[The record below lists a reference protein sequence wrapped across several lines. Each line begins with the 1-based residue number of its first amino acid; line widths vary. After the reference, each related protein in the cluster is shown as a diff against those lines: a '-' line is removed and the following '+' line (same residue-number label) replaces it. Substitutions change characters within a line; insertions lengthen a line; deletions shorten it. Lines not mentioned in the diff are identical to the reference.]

1 MNVSNR
7 KIIRRLS
14 IASFKAAKIRNIITV
29 AAIALTTI
37 LFTVIFTV
45 GMSMK
50 YGFEQSN
57 FRQVGGYAHGG
68 FKYLTKE
75 QFEELKGD
83 LLIKEYGK
91 RIFCGMPEKEPFHKS
106 HVEVSY
112 CDENTAKW
120 MFLEPIEG
128 RLPKEGTNEAAT
140 DLRVLSLLGVEPV
153 IGNEFTMTFMV
164 DGKETTETF
173 TLCGYWDYDEITVAN
188 HVLIPESRTQEI
200 FEKLDTKGED
210 GMTSFINMDVM
221 FKNASNIEE
230 NINTIL
236 ERHGYQSEGLDQGDN
251 YIRTGVNW
259 GYMSAQF
266 EDSLD
271 ITTVLGLI
279 AVMLLIIFTGYL
291 IIYNIFQISVSNDV
305 RFYGLLKTIGTT
317 GRQIKRIISM
327 QAFLLSAL
335 GIPIGLVFGY
345 GVGVVMTGIVVSK
358 LDGIELTYSVSPII
372 FLGAAAFSLVTV
384 WLSCRKP
391 RRMAAKISPVEA
403 VRYTESSVKRTS
415 NTRSR
420 GCFAKKFYVSRGRMP
435 KRRHSPSESKTPQKG
450 ASIFRMA
457 MANLG
462 RNKSKTVITVIS
474 MSFAVVILNI
484 TFILAN
490 GFDMDK
496 YLNRVVA
503 DFIIAQAPYF
513 QASAWDKTGILPE
526 EAVSQIEALD
536 GVKGGRTYQKTF
548 EAQEFVSEE
557 WIRKANGKYGSPE
570 QLDRYVEMLEKV
582 GDLRADRVQ
591 LYGMEDFVLD
601 KLPVIEGDLSKLKE
615 GGNYVA
621 AVYNDDD
628 YGNLYED
635 SHWAKLGD
643 KITIR
648 YVKEYEYFNPETG
661 EIYGEDEDLSESN
674 KPYWTRAKVYEDKVY
689 EVAAL
694 VTVPGK
700 ISYRYYGADEF
711 VMGADTFIRDSGT
724 SDILYYAFDCEDD
737 KVEQL
742 EQWMQDFAGGDD
754 SMYDYESRKKEEED
768 FYGFRNMFVMVGS
781 GAALIV
787 GMVGILNFLN
797 AILTGIM
804 ARKREFAVL
813 QSVGMTGRQLNRML
827 ITEGMVFA
835 GSSIVITLILTIVM
849 GPLAS
854 SVLEG
859 MFWFFSYHLTVMPIF
874 VVAPVFLAIG
884 AVIPLCSYHYVA
896 KRSVVERLREAE

>member
-14 IASFKAAKIRNIITV
+14 IASFRAAKIRNIITV

-45 GMSMK
+45 GMSIK
-50 YGFEQSN
+50 HGFEQSN
-57 FRQVGGYAHGG
+57 FRQAGSYAHGT
-68 FKYLTKE
+68 FKYLMKE
-75 QFEELKGD
+75 QFGELKD
-83 LLIKEYGK
+83 DPLIKEYGK
-91 RIFCGMPEKEPFHKS
+91 RIFCGMSEKEPFHKS

-112 CDENTAKW
+112 CDANTAKW
-120 MFLEPIEG
+120 MFLEPKEG
-128 RLPKEGTNEAAT
+128 RFPAEGTNEAAT

-164 DGKETTETF
+164 DGVETTETF
-173 TLCGYWDYDEITVAN
+173 TLCGYWDYDDAIVAN

-200 FEKLDTKGED
+200 FEKLGTQGKD
-210 GMTSFINMDVM
+210 GMTGFWNMDVM
-221 FKNASNIEE
+221 FKNASHIEE
-230 NINTIL
+230 NLNTIL

-251 YIRTGVNW
+251 YIRIGVNW
-259 GYMSAQF
+259 GYVSAQF
-266 EDSLD
+266 EDAID
-271 ITTVLGLI
+271 ISTVFALI

-317 GRQIKRIISM
+317 GKQIRRIISL

-335 GIPIGLVFGY
+335 GIPIGLAFGY
-345 GVGVVMTGIVVSK
+345 GVGVLMTGIVVSQ
-358 LDGIELTYSVSPII
+358 LDGIMLAYSVSPII

-391 RRMAAKISPVEA
+391 RRMVSKISPVEA
-403 VRYTESSVKRTS
+403 VRYTEVAGTKKK
-415 NTRSR
+415 SR
-420 GCFAKKFYVSRGRMP
+420 KGK
-435 KRRHSPSESKTPQKG
+435 KG

-457 MANLG
+457 LANLG
-462 RNKSKTVITVIS
+462 RNKSKTIITVIS

-496 YLNRVVA
+496 YLRRVVT
-503 DFIIAQAPYF
+503 DFITAEAPYF
-513 QASAWDKTGILPE
+513 QPATYDKTGVLPE
-526 EAVSQIEALD
+526 EAIAQIEALD

-548 EAQEFVSEE
+548 EAQEFVTEE
-557 WIRKANGKYGSPE
+557 WIRKVNGKYGSPE
-570 QLDRYVEMLEKV
+570 QVDGYVEMLEKV
-582 GDLRADRVQ
+582 GDRRADRVQ

-601 KLPVIEGDLSKLKE
+601 KLPVIEGDLSKLKA

-621 AVYNDDD
+621 AVYSDDD
-628 YGNLYED
+628 YGNVRED

-694 VTVPGK
+694 VVVPGK

-711 VMGADTFIRDSGT
+711 VMGAETFIRDSGT
-724 SDILYYAFDCEDD
+724 SDVLYYAFDCEDSQVD
-737 KVEQL
+737 TV

-754 SMYDYESRKKEEED
+754 SQYDYESRKSEEEE
-768 FYGFRNMFVMVGS
+768 FNGFRNMFMMVGS

-787 GMVGILNFLN
+787 GLVGVLNFLN

-813 QSVGMTGRQLNRML
+813 QSVGMTGKQLNRML

-859 MFWFFSYHLTVMPIF
+859 MFWFFSYHLTVTPILL
-874 VVAPVFLAIG
+874 VAPVFLLLG
-884 AVIPLCSYHYVA
+884 AVIPLVSYHYVM

>member
-1 MNVSNR
+1 MRVSNR
-7 KIIRRLS
+7 KTIRRLS
-14 IASFKAAKIRNIITV
+14 VASFKAAKIRNIITV

-45 GMSMK
+45 GMSIK
-50 YGFEQSN
+50 HGFEQSN
-57 FRQVGGYAHGG
+57 FRQAGSYAHGT

-75 QFEELKGD
+75 QFEELKD
-83 LLIKEYGK
+83 DPLIKEYGK

-112 CDENTAKW
+112 CDANTAKW
-120 MFLEPIEG
+120 MFLEPKEG
-128 RLPKEGTNEAAT
+128 RFPREGTNEAAT
-140 DLRVLSLLGVEPV
+140 DVRVLSLLGVEPV

-164 DGKETTETF
+164 DGEETTETF
-173 TLCGYWDYDEITVAN
+173 TLCGYWDYDDVIVAN
-188 HVLIPESRTQEI
+188 HVVIPESRTQEI
-200 FEKLDTKGED
+200 FEKLGTQGKD
-210 GMTSFINMDVM
+210 GMTGFRNMDVM
-221 FKNASNIEE
+221 FKNASHIEE
-230 NINTIL
+230 NLNTIL
-236 ERHGYQSEGLDQGDN
+236 TRHGYQSEGPDQGDN

-259 GYMSAQF
+259 GYVSAQF
-266 EDSLD
+266 EDSVD
-271 ITTVLGLI
+271 IPTVLALI
-279 AVMLLIIFTGYL
+279 VVMLLIVFTGYL

-317 GRQIKRIISM
+317 GRQIKRIVSL

-335 GIPIGLVFGY
+335 GIPIGLIFGY
-345 GVGVVMTGIVVSK
+345 GIGVAMTGIVVSR
-358 LDGIELTYSVSPII
+358 LNGVVLTYSISPVI
-372 FLGAAAFSLVTV
+372 FLGATAFSLVTV
-384 WLSCRKP
+384 WLSCRRP

-403 VRYTESSVKRTS
+403 VRYTENRVKSASKAVPLLSGTARSTKFH
-415 NTRSR
+415 TRE
-420 GCFAKKFYVSRGRMP
+420 CP
-435 KRRHSPSESKTPQKG
+435 KSGHSPRGFETPQKG

-462 RNKSKTVITVIS
+462 RNRSKTVITVIS
-474 MSFAVVILNI
+474 MSFAVVLLNI

-496 YLNRVVA
+496 YLRRVVT
-503 DFIIAQAPYF
+503 DFITADASYF
-513 QASAWDKTGILPE
+513 QTGNFDPTSFPE
-526 EAVSQIEALD
+526 ETISQIEALD

-548 EAQEFVSEE
+548 DAQEFVTEE
-557 WIRKANGKYGSPE
+557 WMRKLYGQWSSPE
-570 QLDRYVEMLEKV
+570 QVAQYVETTEKV
-582 GDLRADRVQ
+582 GNLYADRVQ

-601 KLPVIEGDLSKLKE
+601 KLNLLEGDLDKLKG

-621 AVYNDDD
+621 AVYSADD
-628 YGNLYED
+628 YGNIHED

-643 KITIR
+643 QVTIR
-648 YVKEYEYFNPETG
+648 YVKEWEYYNPETG
-661 EIYGEDEDLSESN
+661 EIYGENEDLSDKRWESRG
-674 KPYWTRAKVYEDKVY
+674 KIYEDKVY

-694 VTVPGK
+694 VEVPGTLT
-700 ISYRYYGADEF
+700 YRYYGEDEF
-711 VMGADTFIRDSGT
+711 VMGAETFIRDSGT
-724 SDILYYAFDCEDD
+724 SDVLYYAFDCEDD
-737 KVEQL
+737 KVEQV

-754 SMYDYESRKKEEED
+754 SVYDYESRKTYEED
-768 FYGFRNMFVMVGS
+768 FYGFRDMFVMVGS

-813 QSVGMTGRQLNRML
+813 QSVGMTGKQLNRML

-859 MFWFFSYHLTVMPIF
+859 MFWFFSYHLTVTPIF

>member
-7 KIIRRLS
+7 KCIRRLS
-14 IASFKAAKIRNIITV
+14 LASFKAAKIRNIITV

-37 LFTVIFTV
+37 LFTVLFTV
-45 GMSMK
+45 GLSIK

-57 FRQVGGYAHGG
+57 FRQVGGYSHGG
-68 FKYLTKE
+68 FKYLTEE
-75 QFEELKGD
+75 QFEALKD
-83 LLIKEYGK
+83 DPLIKEYGK
-91 RIFCGMPEKEPFHKS
+91 RMFCGMPEKEPFQKS

-112 CDENTAKW
+112 CDENEAKW
-120 MFLEPIEG
+120 MFLTPKEG

-153 IGNEFTMTFMV
+153 IGNEFTMTFTV
-164 DGKETTETF
+164 DGEETTETF
-173 TLCGYWDYDEITVAN
+173 TLCGWWEYDEAIIAN

-200 FEKLDTKGED
+200 FQKLHTQGKD
-210 GMTSFINMDVM
+210 GMTGTWNMDVM
-221 FKNASNIEE
+221 FKNASHIEE
-230 NINTIL
+230 NMDTIL
-236 ERHGYQSEGLDQGDN
+236 ARHGYQSEGPDQGDN
-251 YIRTGVNW
+251 YIRIGVNW
-259 GYMSAQF
+259 GYVSAQF
-266 EDSLD
+266 ENSLD
-271 ITTVLGLI
+271 ITTMLALI
-279 AVMLLIIFTGYL
+279 AVLLLIIFTGYL

-317 GRQIKRIISM
+317 GRQIKRVISL
-327 QAFLLSAL
+327 QAFLLSVP
-335 GIPIGLVFGY
+335 GILIGLVFGY
-345 GVGVVMTGIVVSK
+345 GMGVVMTGVVVSQ
-358 LDGIELTYSVSPII
+358 LQGIILTYSVSPVI
-372 FLGAAAFSLVTV
+372 FLGAAGFSLVTV

-403 VRYTESSVKRTS
+403 VRYTENSTKRK
-415 NTRSR
+415 SR
-420 GCFAKKFYVSRGRMP
+420 KG
-435 KRRHSPSESKTPQKG
+435 EKG

-474 MSFAVVILNI
+474 MSFAVVILNL
-484 TFILAN
+484 TFIVAN

-496 YLNRVVA
+496 YLSMRVVT
-503 DFIIAQAPYF
+503 DFITADASYF
-513 QASAWDKTGILPE
+513 QVTSLGGLPFPE

-548 EAQEFVSEE
+548 QAVEFVKEE
-557 WIRKANGKYGSPE
+557 WIRKTQGQWNSPE
-570 QLDRYVEMLEKV
+570 IVDRYVELAEKE
-582 GDLRADRVQ
+582 GDMYLDRVQ
-591 LYGMEDFVLD
+591 LFGMEDFVLD
-601 KLPVIEGDLSKLKE
+601 KLKVIEGDLGKLKE

-621 AVYNDDD
+621 AVYGVSD
-628 YGNLYED
+628 YGDIYED

-643 KITIR
+643 QVTIR
-648 YVKEYEYFNPETG
+648 YIKEAEYYNPETG
-661 EIYGEDEDLSESN
+661 EVYGEDEDLSDKLWRE
-674 KPYWTRAKVYEDKVY
+674 RATVYEDKVY

-694 VTVPGK
+694 VDVPSQ

-737 KVEQL
+737 KVEQV
-742 EQWMQDFAGGDD
+742 EQWMHDFAGGDD
-754 SMYDYESRKKEEED
+754 SPYDYESRKSEEEE
-768 FYGFRNMFVMVGS
+768 FNGFRNMFVMVGS

-813 QSVGMTGRQLNRML
+813 QSVGMTGKQLNQML

-835 GSSIVITLILTIVM
+835 GSSIVITLILTVVM

-854 SVLEG
+854 DVLEG
-859 MFWFFSYHLTVMPIF
+859 MFWFFSYHLTVTPIL

-884 AVIPLCSYHYVA
+884 AVIPLCSYHFVA

>member
-29 AAIALTTI
+29 AAITLTTV

-83 LLIKEYGK
+83 PLIKEYGK
-91 RIFCGMPEKEPFHKS
+91 RIYCGMPEEEPFHKS
-106 HVEVSY
+106 HVEISY

-128 RLPKEGTNEAAT
+128 RLPQEGTDEAAT

-173 TLCGYWDYDEITVAN
+173 TLCGYWDYDEITVAD
-188 HVLIPESRTQEI
+188 HVLIPVSRTQEI
-200 FEKLDTKGED
+200 FGKLGTQGKD
-210 GMTSFINMDVM
+210 GMTSFWNMDVM

-236 ERHGYQSEGLDQGDN
+236 TRHGYQSEGLDQGDN

-271 ITTVLGLI
+271 ISTVLALA

-335 GIPIGLVFGY
+335 GIPIGLCLGY
-345 GVGVVMTGIVVSK
+345 GVGVFMTGVVVSQ
-358 LDGIELTYSVSPII
+358 LDGIELTYSVSPVI
-372 FLGAAAFSLVTV
+372 FLGAAAFSFVTV

-415 NTRSR
+415 SIRSR
-420 GCFAKKFYVSRGRMP
+420 GCCRKASIADLEVLRSRGRMP
-435 KRRHSPSESKTPQKG
+435 ERRHSPGESETPQKG

-484 TFILAN
+484 TFILAK

-496 YLNRVVA
+496 YLNRVVT
-503 DFIIAQAPYF
+503 DFIIADASYF
-513 QASAWDKTGILPE
+513 QFHGEPFPE
-526 EAVSQIEALD
+526 EIAAQIEAMD
-536 GVKGGRTYQKTF
+536 GVKGGRTYQK
-548 EAQEFVSEE
+548 ADAVQEFVTEE
-557 WIRKANGKYGSPE
+557 WMRKLYGQWNSPE
-570 QLDRYVEMLEKV
+570 DLDRYIKMQEKV
-582 GDLRADRVQ
+582 GDLYANRVK

-621 AVYNDDD
+621 AVYLDDD
-628 YGNLYED
+628 YGNLHED

-648 YVKEYEYFNPETG
+648 YVKEYEYYNPETG
-661 EIYGEDEDLSESN
+661 EIYGEDEDLSD
-674 KPYWTRAKVYEDKVY
+674 KRWKDRAKVYEDKVY

-711 VMGADTFIRDSGT
+711 VMGADTLIRDSGT

-737 KVEQL
+737 KVEQM

-754 SMYDYESRKKEEED
+754 SMYDYESRKREEEE
-768 FYGFRNMFVMVGS
+768 FYGFRDMFLMVGS

-797 AILTGIM
+797 AILTSIM

-835 GSSIVITLILTIVM
+835 GSSVVITLILTIVM

-859 MFWFFSYHLTVMPIF
+859 MFWFFSYHLTVTPIL
-874 VVAPVFLAIG
+874 VVAPVFLMIG
-884 AVIPLCSYHYVA
+884 AVIPLFSYHYVA

>member
-14 IASFKAAKIRNIITV
+14 VASFRAAKIRNIITI

-45 GMSMK
+45 VMSIK

-57 FRQVGGYAHGG
+57 FRQVGGYQHGG
-68 FKYLTKE
+68 FKYLTEE
-75 QFEELKGD
+75 QLEELKD
-83 LLIKEYGK
+83 DPLIKEYGT
-91 RIFCGMPEKEPFHKS
+91 RIFCGMPEKEPFQKS

-112 CDENTAKW
+112 CDENEAKW

-128 RLPKEGTNEAAT
+128 RYPEEGTNEAAT

-153 IGNEFTMTFMV
+153 IGNEFTITFLV
-164 DGKETTETF
+164 DGEETTETF

-188 HVLIPESRTQEI
+188 HVLIPKSRTQEI
-200 FEKLDTKGED
+200 FDKLDTQGND
-210 GMTSFINMDVM
+210 GMTGFWNLDVM
-221 FKNASNIEE
+221 FKNASHIEE
-230 NINTIL
+230 NLNTIL
-236 ERHGYQSEGLDQGDN
+236 ERHGYQSEGMDQGDN

-259 GYMSAQF
+259 GYVSAQF
-266 EDSLD
+266 EDSID
-271 ITTVLGLI
+271 LGTILALI

-317 GRQIKRIISM
+317 GRQIKRIISH
-327 QAFLLSAL
+327 QAFLLSVI
-335 GIPIGLVFGY
+335 GIPIGLVLGY
-345 GVGVVMTGIVVSK
+345 GMGVLMTGIVVSE
-358 LDGIELTYSVSPII
+358 LNGVELTYSVSPVI

-403 VRYTESSVKRTS
+403 VRYTEGAGTKKK
-415 NTRSR
+415 SR
-420 GCFAKKFYVSRGRMP
+420 KG
-435 KRRHSPSESKTPQKG
+435 EKG

-474 MSFAVVILNI
+474 MSFAVVVLNI
-484 TFILAN
+484 TFILTN

-503 DFIIAQAPYF
+503 DFIIADAGYF
-513 QASAWDKTGILPE
+513 QTSNFDPTPFPE
-526 EAVSQIEALD
+526 ETISQIEAMD
-536 GVKGGRTYQKTF
+536 GVKGGRTYKKSF
-548 EAQEFVSEE
+548 EAEEFVPEE
-557 WIRKANGKYGSPE
+557 WMRKLYGQWGSPE
-570 QLDRYVEMLEKV
+570 QVAQYVEMTEKV
-582 GDLRADRVQ
+582 GNLCADRVQ

-601 KLPVIEGDLSKLKE
+601 KLNLLEGDLSKLKD

-621 AVYNDDD
+621 AVYLADD
-628 YGNLYED
+628 YGNIHED

-643 KITIR
+643 RITIR
-648 YVKEYEYFNPETG
+648 YVEEYEYYNPETG
-661 EIYGEDEDLSESN
+661 EVYGENEDLEE
-674 KPYWTRAKVYEDKVY
+674 KPYRTRAKVYEDKVY

-694 VTVPGK
+694 VEVPGK

-711 VMGADTFIRDSGT
+711 VMGAETFIRDSGT
-724 SDILYYAFDCEDD
+724 SDVLYYAFDCEDD
-737 KVEQL
+737 KVEQV
-742 EQWMQDFAGGDD
+742 EQWMQNFAGGDD
-754 SMYDYESRKKEEED
+754 SMYDYESRKKEEEE
-768 FYGFRNMFVMVGS
+768 FYGFRSMFMMVGS

-787 GMVGILNFLN
+787 GLVGILNFLN

-813 QSVGMTGRQLNRML
+813 QSVGMTGKQLNQML

-835 GSSIVITLILTIVM
+835 GSSVVITLILTIVM

-859 MFWFFSYHLTVMPIF
+859 MFWFFSYRFTVTPILL
-874 VVAPVFLAIG
+874 VAPAFLAIG
-884 AVIPLCSYHYVA
+884 AIIPLLSYHYVA

>member
-7 KIIRRLS
+7 KCIRRLS
-14 IASFKAAKIRNIITV
+14 IASFKAAKIRNIITI

-45 GMSMK
+45 GMSIK

-57 FRQVGGYAHGG
+57 FRQVGGYSHGG
-68 FKYLTKE
+68 FKNLTRE
-75 QFEELKGD
+75 QFEELKD
-83 LLIKEYGK
+83 DPLIKEYGK
-91 RIFCGMPEKEPFHKS
+91 RIYCGMPEKEPFHKS

-112 CDENTAKW
+112 CDANTAKW
-120 MFLEPIEG
+120 MFLEPKEG
-128 RLPKEGTNEAAT
+128 RFPKEGTNEAAT

-173 TLCGYWDYDEITVAN
+173 TLCGYWDYDEVIVAN
-188 HVLIPESRTQEI
+188 HVLIPESRTRQI
-200 FEKLDTKGED
+200 FDKLGTQGKD
-210 GMTSFINMDVM
+210 GMTGFWNMNVM
-221 FKNASNIEE
+221 FKNASNIEG
-230 NINTIL
+230 NLNTIL
-236 ERHGYQSEGLDQGDN
+236 ERHGYQSASWEQGDN
-251 YIRTGVNW
+251 YVRKGVNW
-259 GYMSAQF
+259 GYVSAQF

-271 ITTVLGLI
+271 IATVFALI
-279 AVMLLIIFTGYL
+279 VVMLLIIFTGYL

-345 GVGVVMTGIVVSK
+345 GVGVMMTGVVVAK
-358 LDGIELTYSVSPII
+358 LNGVDLTYSVNPII
-372 FLGAAAFSLVTV
+372 FFGAAAFSFVTV

-403 VRYTESSVKRTS
+403 VRYTENGGTKKKSRKR
-415 NTRSR
+415 
-420 GCFAKKFYVSRGRMP
+420 
-435 KRRHSPSESKTPQKG
+435 EKG

-474 MSFAVVILNI
+474 MSFAVVILNL

-496 YLNRVVA
+496 YLNRVVT
-503 DFIIAQAPYF
+503 DFIVSDASYF
-513 QASAWDKTGILPE
+513 QYHGDTPFPE
-526 EAVSQIEALD
+526 EIASQIEAMD
-536 GVKGGRTYQKTF
+536 GVQGGRTYQKTF
-548 EAQEFVSEE
+548 EAQEFVTEE
-557 WIRKANGKYGSPE
+557 WVRKTKGRFYSPE
-570 QLDRYVEMLEKV
+570 ILDMYLETLERA
-582 GDLRADRVQ
+582 GDVCADDVQ
-591 LYGMEDFVLD
+591 LFGMEDFILD
-601 KLPVIEGDLSKLKE
+601 KLPVLEGDLSKLK
-615 GGNYVA
+615 GDGNYVA
-621 AVYNDDD
+621 AVYDADD
-628 YGNLYED
+628 YGNVYED

-643 KITIR
+643 QITIR
-648 YVKEYEYFNPETG
+648 YVKEWEYYNPDTG
-661 EIYGEDEDLSESN
+661 EIYEEDEDLDDKRWN
-674 KPYWTRAKVYEDKVY
+674 RRAKVYEDKVY

-694 VTVPGK
+694 VEVPGK
-700 ISYRYYGADEF
+700 ISYRYYGRDEF

-737 KVEQL
+737 KAEQM
-742 EQWMQDFAGGDD
+742 EQWMQNLAGGDD
-754 SMYDYESRKKEEED
+754 SLYDYESRQSEAEE
-768 FYGFRNMFVMVGS
+768 FYGFRDMFLIVGS

-787 GMVGILNFLN
+787 GIVGILNFLN

-813 QSVGMTGRQLNRML
+813 QSVGMTGKQLNRML

-835 GSSIVITLILTIVM
+835 GSSIVITLILTVAM

-859 MFWFFSYHLTVMPIF
+859 MFWFFSYHLTVTPIF
-874 VVAPVFLAIG
+874 VVAPIFLLLG
-884 AVIPLCSYHYVA
+884 AVIPLVSYRQAA

>member
-7 KIIRRLS
+7 KCIRRLS
-14 IASFKAAKIRNIITV
+14 VASFKAAKVRNIITV

-37 LFTVIFTV
+37 LFTVLFTV
-45 GMSMK
+45 GMSIK
-50 YGFEQSN
+50 HGFEQSN
-57 FRQVGGYAHGG
+57 FRQVGGYSHGG
-68 FKYLTKE
+68 FKYLTEE
-75 QFEELKGD
+75 QFESLKD
-83 LLIKEYGK
+83 DPLIKEYGK
-91 RIFCGMPEKEPFHKS
+91 RIFCGMPDKEPFQKS

-112 CDENTAKW
+112 CDENEAKW
-120 MFLEPIEG
+120 MFLTPKEG

-164 DGKETTETF
+164 DGEETTETF
-173 TLCGYWDYDEITVAN
+173 TLCGYWDYDEAIVAN

-200 FEKLDTKGED
+200 FEKLHTQGKD
-210 GMTSFINMDVM
+210 GMTGTWNMDVM
-221 FKNASNIEE
+221 FKNASHIEE
-230 NINTIL
+230 NMDTIL
-236 ERHGYQSEGLDQGDN
+236 ARHGYQSEGLDQGDN
-251 YIRTGVNW
+251 YIRIGVNW
-259 GYMSAQF
+259 GYVSAQF
-266 EDSLD
+266 EDAID
-271 ITTVLGLI
+271 IPTVLALI

-317 GRQIKRIISM
+317 GRQIKRIISQ

-335 GIPIGLVFGY
+335 GIPIGLAAGY
-345 GVGVVMTGIVVSK
+345 GVGVVMTGIVVSQ
-358 LDGIELTYSVSPII
+358 LNGIVLTYSISPVI

-391 RRMAAKISPVEA
+391 RRTAAKISPVEA
-403 VRYTESSVKRTS
+403 MRYTERSVNSARRK
-415 NTRSR
+415 
-420 GCFAKKFYVSRGRMP
+420 GR
-435 KRRHSPSESKTPQKG
+435 KGEKG

-462 RNKSKTVITVIS
+462 RNRSKTVITVIS
-474 MSFAVVILNI
+474 MSFAVVILNL
-484 TFILAN
+484 TFIVAN

-496 YLNRVVA
+496 YLSMRVVT
-503 DFIIAQAPYF
+503 DFITADASYF
-513 QASAWDKTGILPE
+513 QTGKFDLMPFPE
-526 EAVSQIEALD
+526 EMISQIEALD

-548 EAQEFVSEE
+548 SAVEFVKEE
-557 WIRKANGKYGSPE
+557 WIRKLQGQWNSPE
-570 QLDRYVEMLEKV
+570 IVDQYIGFLEKA
-582 GDLRADRVQ
+582 GDMCLDRVQ
-591 LYGMEDFVLD
+591 LFGMEDFVLD
-601 KLPVIEGDLSKLKE
+601 KLNVLEGDLDKLKE

-621 AVYNDDD
+621 AVYSADD
-628 YGNLYED
+628 YGNIDED

-643 KITIR
+643 QVTIR
-648 YVKEYEYFNPETG
+648 YIKEYEYYNPETG
-661 EIYGEDEDLSESN
+661 EVYGEDEDLSG
-674 KPYWTRAKVYEDKVY
+674 KLWQQRATVYEDKVY

-694 VTVPGK
+694 VEVPSQ

-737 KVEQL
+737 KEEQV
-742 EQWMQDFAGGDD
+742 EQWMHDFAGSDD
-754 SMYDYESRKKEEED
+754 SQYDYESRKSEEED
-768 FYGFRNMFVMVGS
+768 FNGFRNMFMMVGS

-787 GMVGILNFLN
+787 GLVGVLNFLN

-813 QSVGMTGRQLNRML
+813 QSVGMAGKQLKQML

-835 GSSIVITLILTIVM
+835 GSSIVITLILTILM

-859 MFWFFSYHLTVMPIF
+859 MFWFFSYHLTVTPILL
-874 VVAPVFLAIG
+874 VAPAFLVIG
-884 AVIPLCSYHYVA
+884 AVIPLATYHYVA

>member
-14 IASFKAAKIRNIITV
+14 IASFKVAKIRNIITV

-57 FRQVGGYAHGG
+57 FRQVGGSAHGG
-68 FKYLTKE
+68 FKHLTKE

-83 LLIKEYGK
+83 PLIKEYGK

-112 CDENTAKW
+112 CDKNTAKW

-153 IGNEFTMTFMV
+153 IGNEFTMTFLV
-164 DGKETTETF
+164 DGEETTETF

-200 FEKLDTKGED
+200 FEKLGTQGED
-210 GMTSFINMDVM
+210 GMTSFITMDVM

-236 ERHGYQSEGLDQGDN
+236 ARHGYQSEGLDQGDN

-271 ITTVLGLI
+271 ISTVLALV

-335 GIPIGLVFGY
+335 GIPIGLVLGY
-345 GVGVVMTGIVVSK
+345 GAGVLMTGIVVSR

-372 FLGAAAFSLVTV
+372 FLGAVAFSFVTV

-403 VRYTESSVKRTS
+403 VRYTEGSGTKKK
-415 NTRSR
+415 SR
-420 GCFAKKFYVSRGRMP
+420 KG
-435 KRRHSPSESKTPQKG
+435 EKG

-496 YLNRVVA
+496 YLNRVVT
-503 DFIIAQAPYF
+503 DFITADASYF
-513 QASAWDKTGILPE
+513 QTGNFNPTPFPE
-526 EAVSQIEALD
+526 EVISQIEALD
-536 GVKGGRTYQKTF
+536 GVKGGRTYKKTF
-548 EAQEFVSEE
+548 EAQEFVTEE
-557 WIRKANGKYGSPE
+557 WVRKQNGKYGSSE
-570 QLDRYVEMLEKV
+570 QVDRYVEMLEKV
-582 GDLRADRVQ
+582 GDLCADQVQ

-621 AVYNDDD
+621 AVYSTDD

-648 YVKEYEYFNPETG
+648 YVKEYEYYNPETG
-661 EIYGEDEDLSESN
+661 EIYGKEEDLSESD

-694 VTVPGK
+694 VEVPSK
-700 ISYRYYGADEF
+700 ICYRYYGADEF
-711 VMGADTFIRDSGT
+711 VMGADTFVRDSGT
-724 SDILYYAFDCEDD
+724 SDVLYYAFDCEDD
-737 KVEQL
+737 KVEQV

-754 SMYDYESRKKEEED
+754 SMYDYESRKKEEEE
-768 FYGFRNMFVMVGS
+768 FYSFRDMFMMVGS

-813 QSVGMTGRQLNRML
+813 QSVGMTGKQLNRML

-835 GSSIVITLILTIVM
+835 GSSIAITLILTIVM

-859 MFWFFSYHLTVMPIF
+859 MFWFFSYHFTVTPILL
-874 VVAPVFLAIG
+874 VAPVFLLIG

>member
-7 KIIRRLS
+7 KCIRRLS
-14 IASFKAAKIRNIITV
+14 IASFKAAKIRNIITI

-45 GMSMK
+45 GMSIK

-57 FRQVGGYAHGG
+57 FRQVGGYSHGG
-68 FKYLTKE
+68 FKNLTRE
-75 QFEELKGD
+75 QFEELKD
-83 LLIKEYGK
+83 DPLIKEYGK
-91 RIFCGMPEKEPFHKS
+91 RIYCGMPEKEPFHKS

-112 CDENTAKW
+112 CDANTAKW
-120 MFLEPIEG
+120 MFLEPKEG
-128 RLPKEGTNEAAT
+128 RFPKEGTNEAAT

-173 TLCGYWDYDEITVAN
+173 TLCGYWDYDEVIVAN
-188 HVLIPESRTQEI
+188 HVLIPESRTRQI
-200 FEKLDTKGED
+200 FDKLGTQGKD
-210 GMTSFINMDVM
+210 GMTGFWNMNVM
-221 FKNASNIEE
+221 FKNASNIEG
-230 NINTIL
+230 NLNTIL
-236 ERHGYQSEGLDQGDN
+236 ERHGYQSESWEQGDN
-251 YIRTGVNW
+251 YVRKGVNW
-259 GYMSAQF
+259 GYVSAQF

-271 ITTVLGLI
+271 IATVFALI
-279 AVMLLIIFTGYL
+279 VVMLLIIFTGYL

-345 GVGVVMTGIVVSK
+345 GVGVMMTGVVVAK
-358 LDGIELTYSVSPII
+358 LNGVDLTYSVNPII
-372 FLGAAAFSLVTV
+372 FFGAAAFSFVTV

-403 VRYTESSVKRTS
+403 VRYTENGGTKKKSRKR
-415 NTRSR
+415 
-420 GCFAKKFYVSRGRMP
+420 
-435 KRRHSPSESKTPQKG
+435 EKG

-474 MSFAVVILNI
+474 MSFAVVILNL

-496 YLNRVVA
+496 YLNRVVT
-503 DFIIAQAPYF
+503 DFIVSDASYF
-513 QASAWDKTGILPE
+513 QYHGDTPFPE
-526 EAVSQIEALD
+526 EIASQIEAMD
-536 GVKGGRTYQKTF
+536 GVQGGRTYQKTF
-548 EAQEFVSEE
+548 EAQEFVTEE
-557 WIRKANGKYGSPE
+557 WVRKTKGRFYSPE
-570 QLDRYVEMLEKV
+570 ILDMYLETLERA
-582 GDLRADRVQ
+582 GDVCADDVQ
-591 LYGMEDFVLD
+591 LFGMEDFILD
-601 KLPVIEGDLSKLKE
+601 KLPVLEGDLSKLK
-615 GGNYVA
+615 GDGNYVA
-621 AVYNDDD
+621 AVYNADD
-628 YGNLYED
+628 YGNVYED

-643 KITIR
+643 QITIR
-648 YVKEYEYFNPETG
+648 YVKEWEYYNPDTG
-661 EIYGEDEDLSESN
+661 EIYEEDEDLDDKRWN
-674 KPYWTRAKVYEDKVY
+674 RRAKVYEDKVY

-694 VTVPGK
+694 VEVPGK
-700 ISYRYYGADEF
+700 ISYRYYGRDEF

-737 KVEQL
+737 KAEQM
-742 EQWMQDFAGGDD
+742 EQWMQNLAGGDD
-754 SMYDYESRKKEEED
+754 SLYDYESRQSEAEE
-768 FYGFRNMFVMVGS
+768 FYGFRDMFLIVGS
-781 GAALIV
+781 GAAQIV
-787 GMVGILNFLN
+787 GIVGILNFLN

-813 QSVGMTGRQLNRML
+813 QSVGMTGKQLNRML

-835 GSSIVITLILTIVM
+835 GSSIVITLILTVAM

-859 MFWFFSYHLTVMPIF
+859 MFWFFSYHLTVTPIF
-874 VVAPVFLAIG
+874 VVAPIFLLLG
-884 AVIPLCSYHYVA
+884 AVIPLVSYRQAA

>member
-7 KIIRRLS
+7 KTIRRLS

-57 FRQVGGYAHGG
+57 FRMVGGYAHGG
-68 FKYLTKE
+68 FKHLTKE
-75 QFEELKGD
+75 QFEELKD
-83 LLIKEYGK
+83 DPLIKEYGK
-91 RIFCGMPEKEPFHKS
+91 RIFCGMPEKEPFQKS

-112 CDENTAKW
+112 CDANTAKW
-120 MFLEPIEG
+120 MFVEPKEG

-164 DGKETTETF
+164 DGEETTETF
-173 TLCGYWDYDEITVAN
+173 TLCGYWDYDEATVAN

-200 FEKLDTKGED
+200 FEKLGTQGED
-210 GMTSFINMDVM
+210 GMTSFITMDVM

-236 ERHGYQSEGLDQGDN
+236 ARHGYQSEGPDQGDN

-271 ITTVLGLI
+271 ITTILALI

-317 GRQIKRIISM
+317 GRQIKRIISL

-335 GIPIGLVFGY
+335 GIPIGLILGY
-345 GVGVVMTGIVVSK
+345 GAGVLMTGIVVSQ
-358 LDGIELTYSVSPII
+358 LNGIVLTYSVSPII
-372 FLGAAAFSLVTV
+372 FLGAAAFSFVTV

-403 VRYTESSVKRTS
+403 VRYTEGAGTKKK
-415 NTRSR
+415 SR
-420 GCFAKKFYVSRGRMP
+420 KG
-435 KRRHSPSESKTPQKG
+435 EKG

-496 YLNRVVA
+496 YLKHVIT
-503 DFIIAQAPYF
+503 DFIAADASYF
-513 QASAWDKTGILPE
+513 QTGDPDPTSFPE
-526 EAVSQIEALD
+526 ESVSQIEALD

-548 EAQEFVSEE
+548 AAQELVTEE
-557 WIRKANGKYGSPE
+557 WVRKLNGKYNSPE
-570 QLDRYVEMLEKV
+570 MVDRYVERLEKV

-621 AVYNDDD
+621 AVCVTDD
-628 YGNLYED
+628 YGNLHED

-643 KITIR
+643 KVTIR
-648 YVKEYEYFNPETG
+648 YVEEYEYYNPETG
-661 EIYGEDEDLSESN
+661 EIYGEDEDLSD
-674 KPYWTRAKVYEDKVY
+674 KRWQDRAKVYEDKVY

-694 VTVPGK
+694 VEVPGK

-724 SDILYYAFDCEDD
+724 SDVLYYAFDCEDD
-737 KVEQL
+737 KVEQV

-754 SMYDYESRKKEEED
+754 SMYDYESRKTEEEE
-768 FYGFRNMFVMVGS
+768 FYAFRDMFMMVGS

-813 QSVGMTGRQLNRML
+813 QSVGMTGKQLNRML

-835 GSSIVITLILTIVM
+835 GSSVVIILILTIVM

-854 SVLEG
+854 DVLEG
-859 MFWFFSYHLTVMPIF
+859 MFWFFSYHLTVTPILA
-874 VVAPVFLAIG
+874 VAPVFLLLG

>member
-29 AAIALTTI
+29 VAIALTTI

-45 GMSMK
+45 GMSIK
-50 YGFEQSN
+50 HGFEQSN
-57 FRQVGGYAHGG
+57 FRQVGGYSHGG
-68 FKYLTKE
+68 FKYLTEE
-75 QFEELKGD
+75 QFEELKD
-83 LLIKEYGK
+83 DPLIKEYGK

-112 CDENTAKW
+112 CDENEAKW
-120 MFLEPIEG
+120 MFLEPKEG
-128 RLPKEGTNEAAT
+128 RFPKEGTNEAAT

-153 IGNEFTMTFMV
+153 IGNEFTMTFLV
-164 DGKETTETF
+164 DGVETTETF
-173 TLCGYWDYDEITVAN
+173 TLCGYWDYDEIIVAN
-188 HVLIPESRTQEI
+188 HVLIPESRTREI
-200 FEKLDTKGED
+200 FEKLHTQGKD
-210 GMTSFINMDVM
+210 GMTGTWNMDVM
-221 FKNASNIEE
+221 FKNASHIEE
-230 NINTIL
+230 NLNTIL

-259 GYMSAQF
+259 GYVSAQF
-266 EDSLD
+266 EDAID
-271 ITTVLGLI
+271 ISTVLALI

-317 GRQIKRIISM
+317 GRQIKRIISL

-345 GVGVVMTGIVVSK
+345 GVGALMTGIVVS
-358 LDGIELTYSVSPII
+358 ELNGVELSYSVSPVI
-372 FLGAAAFSLVTV
+372 FLGAAVFSLVTV

-403 VRYTESSVKRTS
+403 VRYNEGAGTKKKSRKR
-415 NTRSR
+415 
-420 GCFAKKFYVSRGRMP
+420 
-435 KRRHSPSESKTPQKG
+435 EKG

-484 TFILAN
+484 TFILAK

-503 DFIIAQAPYF
+503 DFITADASYF
-513 QASAWDKTGILPE
+513 QTSNFNPTPFPE
-526 EAVSQIEALD
+526 EAISQIESLD
-536 GVKGGRTYQKTF
+536 GVKGGRTYKKDD
-548 EAQEFVSEE
+548 AVQEFVTAD
-557 WIRKANGKYGSPE
+557 WIRKLQGQWSSPE
-570 QLDRYVEMLEKV
+570 MVEQYIKMQEKV
-582 GDLRADRVQ
+582 GDLYTQNVK

-601 KLPVIEGDLSKLKE
+601 KLNLLEGDLSKLKE

-621 AVYNDDD
+621 AVYDSDD
-628 YGNLYED
+628 YGNIYED
-635 SHWAKLGD
+635 CNWAKLGD
-643 KITIR
+643 QVTIR
-648 YVKEYEYFNPETG
+648 YVKEWEYYNPETG
-661 EIYGEDEDLSESN
+661 EIYGENEDVGN
-674 KPYWTRAKVYEDKVY
+674 KPWRTRAKVYEDKVY

-694 VTVPGK
+694 VEVPGTLT
-700 ISYRYYGADEF
+700 YRYYGEDEF
-711 VMGADTFIRDSGT
+711 VMGAETFIRDSGT
-724 SDILYYAFDCEDD
+724 SDVLYYAFDCEDD
-737 KVEQL
+737 KVEQV
-742 EQWMQDFAGGDD
+742 EQWMQNFAGGDD
-754 SMYDYESRKKEEED
+754 SIYDYESRKTYEED
-768 FYGFRNMFVMVGS
+768 FYGFRDMFMMVGS

-813 QSVGMTGRQLNRML
+813 QSVGMTGKQLNQML
-827 ITEGMVFA
+827 ITEGVVFA
-835 GSSIVITLILTIVM
+835 GSSIVITLILTIIM

-854 SVLEG
+854 NVLEG
-859 MFWFFSYHLTVMPIF
+859 MFWFFSYHLTVTPILL
-874 VVAPVFLAIG
+874 VAPAFLVIG
-884 AVIPLCSYHYVA
+884 AVIPLVSYHYVA

>member
-7 KIIRRLS
+7 KTIRRLS
-14 IASFKAAKIRNIITV
+14 LASFKAAKIRNIITV

-37 LFTVIFTV
+37 LFTVLFTV
-45 GMSMK
+45 GMSIK

-57 FRQVGGYAHGG
+57 FRQVGGYSHGG
-68 FKYLTKE
+68 FKYLTEE
-75 QFEELKGD
+75 QFEALKD
-83 LLIKEYGK
+83 DPLIKEYGK
-91 RIFCGMPEKEPFHKS
+91 RMFCGMPEKEPFQKS

-112 CDENTAKW
+112 CDENEAKW
-120 MFLEPIEG
+120 MFLTPKEG

-164 DGKETTETF
+164 DGEETTETF
-173 TLCGYWDYDEITVAN
+173 ILCGWWDYDEAIVAN

-200 FEKLDTKGED
+200 FEKLHTQGKD
-210 GMTSFINMDVM
+210 GMTGTWNMDVM
-221 FKNASNIEE
+221 FKNASHIEE
-230 NINTIL
+230 NLNIIL
-236 ERHGYQSEGLDQGDN
+236 KRHGYQSEGPEQGDN

-259 GYMSAQF
+259 GYVSAQF
-266 EDSLD
+266 ENSLD
-271 ITTVLGLI
+271 ITTILALI
-279 AVMLLIIFTGYL
+279 AVLFLIIFTGYL

-317 GRQIKRIISM
+317 GRQIKRVISF
-327 QAFLLSAL
+327 QAFLVSAL
-335 GIPIGLVFGY
+335 GIPIGLVLGY
-345 GVGVVMTGIVVSK
+345 GMGVIMTGIVVSQFN
-358 LDGIELTYSVSPII
+358 GIVLTYSVSPVI
-372 FLGAAAFSLVTV
+372 FLGAAAFSLATV

-391 RRMAAKISPVEA
+391 RRMAARISPVEA
-403 VRYTESSVKRTS
+403 VRYTESMKRTS

-420 GCFAKKFYVSRGRMP
+420 GCFVKKFYVSCRRMP
-435 KRRHSPSESKTPQKG
+435 KRRHSPSESENPKKG

-462 RNKSKTVITVIS
+462 RNRSKTVITVIS
-474 MSFAVVILNI
+474 MSFAVVILNL
-484 TFILAN
+484 TFIVAN

-496 YLNRVVA
+496 YLSMRVVT
-503 DFIIAQAPYF
+503 DFITADASYF
-513 QASAWDKTGILPE
+513 QVTGHLNAASFPE
-526 EAVSQIEALD
+526 EAAAQIEALD

-548 EAQEFVSEE
+548 AAEEFVTEE
-557 WIRKANGKYGSPE
+557 WIRKLQGQWNSPE
-570 QLDRYVEMLEKV
+570 VVDQYIELAEKE
-582 GDLRADRVQ
+582 GDMYLDRVQ
-591 LYGMEDFVLD
+591 LFGMEDFVLN
-601 KLPVIEGDLSKLKE
+601 KLHVLEGDLSKLKE

-621 AVYNDDD
+621 AVYSAND
-628 YGNLYED
+628 YGDIYED

-643 KITIR
+643 QVTIR
-648 YVKEYEYFNPETG
+648 YIKESEYYNPETG
-661 EIYGEDEDLSESN
+661 EVYGEDEDLSDKLWRE
-674 KPYWTRAKVYEDKVY
+674 RATVYEDKVY

-694 VTVPGK
+694 VEVPSQ

-711 VMGADTFIRDSGT
+711 VMGADSFIRDSGT
-724 SDILYYAFDCEDD
+724 SDILYYAFDCADD
-737 KVEQL
+737 KVEQV
-742 EQWMQDFAGGDD
+742 EEWMQDFAGGDD
-754 SMYDYESRKKEEED
+754 SPYDYESRKSEEEE
-768 FYGFRNMFVMVGS
+768 FNGFRNMFVMVGS

-813 QSVGMTGRQLNRML
+813 QSVGMTGKQLNRML

-835 GSSIVITLILTIVM
+835 GSSIVITLILTIIM

-859 MFWFFSYHLTVMPIF
+859 MFWFFSYHLTVAPIF
-874 VVAPVFLAIG
+874 AIAPVFLVIG
-884 AVIPLCSYHYVA
+884 VLIPLASYHFVA
-896 KRSVVERLREAE
+896 KQSVVERLREAE

>member
-37 LFTVIFTV
+37 LFTVLFTV

-50 YGFEQSN
+50 HGFEQSN
-57 FRQVGGYAHGG
+57 FRQAGGYSHGG

-75 QFEELKGD
+75 QFDELKD
-83 LLIKEYGK
+83 DPLIKEYGN

-112 CDENTAKW
+112 CDENKAKW

-153 IGNEFTMTFMV
+153 IGNEFTMTFLV
-164 DGKETTETF
+164 DGEETTETF
-173 TLCGYWDYDEITVAN
+173 TLCGYWDYDEIIVAN

-200 FEKLDTKGED
+200 FEKLGTQGED
-210 GMTSFINMDVM
+210 GMTGFRNLDVM

-230 NINTIL
+230 NMNTIL

-271 ITTVLGLI
+271 ISTVLALA

-335 GIPIGLVFGY
+335 GIPIGLALGY
-345 GVGVVMTGIVVSK
+345 GVGVFMTGVVVSR
-358 LDGIELTYSVSPII
+358 LDGIELTYSVSLVI
-372 FLGAAAFSLVTV
+372 FLGAAVFSLVTV
-384 WLSCRKP
+384 WLSCWKP

-403 VRYTESSVKRTS
+403 VRYTEGAGTKKK
-415 NTRSR
+415 SR
-420 GCFAKKFYVSRGRMP
+420 KG
-435 KRRHSPSESKTPQKG
+435 EKG
-450 ASIFRMA
+450 ASILRMA

-462 RNKSKTVITVIS
+462 RNKSKTAITVIS

-496 YLNRVVA
+496 YLKRVVA

-513 QASAWDKTGILPE
+513 QASTFDKTGILPE
-526 EAVSQIEALD
+526 EVVSQIEALD

-548 EAQEFVSEE
+548 EAQELVTEE
-557 WIRKANGKYGSPE
+557 RVRKLAGKYNSPE
-570 QLDRYVEMLEKV
+570 VVDRYVEMLEKV
-582 GDLRADRVQ
+582 GDMRADRVQ

-621 AVYNDDD
+621 AVYSDDD
-628 YGNLYED
+628 YGNLHED

-674 KPYWTRAKVYEDKVY
+674 KPYRTRAKIYEDKAY

-711 VMGADTFIRDSGT
+711 VMGADTFKRDSGT

-737 KVEQL
+737 KVAQV

-754 SMYDYESRKKEEED
+754 SMYDYESRKSEEEE

-813 QSVGMTGRQLNRML
+813 QSVGMTGKQLNQML

-835 GSSIVITLILTIVM
+835 GSSIVITLILTVVM

-854 SVLEG
+854 DVLEG
-859 MFWFFSYHLTVMPIF
+859 MFWFFSYHLTVTPIL

-884 AVIPLCSYHYVA
+884 AVIPLCSYHFVA

>member
-1 MNVSNR
+1 MHVSNR

-14 IASFKAAKIRNIITV
+14 VASFKAAKIRNIIAI

-45 GMSMK
+45 GMSIK
-50 YGFEQSN
+50 HGFEQSN
-57 FRQVGGYAHGG
+57 FRQAGGYSHGS
-68 FKYLTKE
+68 FKYLTEE
-75 QFEELKGD
+75 QFEELKD
-83 LLIKEYGK
+83 DPLIKEYGT

-112 CDENTAKW
+112 CDTNTAKW

-128 RLPKEGTNEAAT
+128 RFPREGTNEAAT

-164 DGKETTETF
+164 DGEETTETF
-173 TLCGYWDYDEITVAN
+173 ILCGYWDYDDAIVAN

-200 FEKLDTKGED
+200 FEKLGTQGKD
-210 GMTSFINMDVM
+210 GMTGFWNMDVM
-221 FKNASNIEE
+221 FKNASHIEE
-230 NINTIL
+230 NLNTIL

-251 YIRTGVNW
+251 YIRIGVNW
-259 GYMSAQF
+259 GYVSAQF
-266 EDSLD
+266 EDAID
-271 ITTVLGLI
+271 ISTVLALI

-317 GRQIKRIISM
+317 GKQIRRIISL

-335 GIPIGLVFGY
+335 GIPIGLAFGY
-345 GVGVVMTGIVVSK
+345 GVGVLMTGIVVSQ
-358 LDGIELTYSVSPII
+358 LDGIMLAYSVSPII

-391 RRMAAKISPVEA
+391 RRMASKISPVEA
-403 VRYTESSVKRTS
+403 VRYTEVAGTKKK
-415 NTRSR
+415 SR
-420 GCFAKKFYVSRGRMP
+420 KGK
-435 KRRHSPSESKTPQKG
+435 KG

-457 MANLG
+457 LANLG
-462 RNKSKTVITVIS
+462 RNKSKTIITVIS

-496 YLNRVVA
+496 YLRRVVT
-503 DFIIAQAPYF
+503 DFITAEAPYF
-513 QASAWDKTGILPE
+513 QPATYDKTGVLPE
-526 EAVSQIEALD
+526 EAIAQIEALD

-548 EAQEFVSEE
+548 EAQEFVTEE
-557 WIRKANGKYGSPE
+557 WIRKVNGKYGSPE
-570 QLDRYVEMLEKV
+570 QVDGYVEMLEKV
-582 GDLRADRVQ
+582 GDRRADRVQ

-601 KLPVIEGDLSKLKE
+601 KLPVIEGDLSKLKA

-621 AVYNDDD
+621 AVYSDDD
-628 YGNLYED
+628 YGNVRED
-635 SHWAKLGD
+635 SHWAKLGE

-694 VTVPGK
+694 VVVPGK

-711 VMGADTFIRDSGT
+711 VMGAETFIRDSGT
-724 SDILYYAFDCEDD
+724 SDVLYYAFDCEDSQVD
-737 KVEQL
+737 TV

-754 SMYDYESRKKEEED
+754 SQYDYESRKSEEEE
-768 FYGFRNMFVMVGS
+768 FNGFRNMFMMVGS

-787 GMVGILNFLN
+787 GLVGILNFLN

-813 QSVGMTGRQLNRML
+813 QSVGMTGKQLNQML

-835 GSSIVITLILTIVM
+835 GSSIMITLILTIIM

-859 MFWFFSYHLTVMPIF
+859 MFWFFSYYLTVTPILL
-874 VVAPVFLAIG
+874 VAPVFLAIG
-884 AVIPLCSYHYVA
+884 AIIPLLSYHYVA

>member
-7 KIIRRLS
+7 KVIRRLS
-14 IASFKAAKIRNIITV
+14 VASFKAAKIRNIITV

-75 QFEELKGD
+75 QFEELKD
-83 LLIKEYGK
+83 DPLIKEYGK

-112 CDENTAKW
+112 CDENEAKW

-128 RLPKEGTNEAAT
+128 RFPKEGTNEAAT

-153 IGNEFTMTFMV
+153 IGSEFTMTFMV

-173 TLCGYWDYDEITVAN
+173 TLCGYWDYDEVIVAN

-200 FEKLDTKGED
+200 FEKLDTQGED
-210 GMTSFINMDVM
+210 GMTGFLNMDVM

-236 ERHGYQSEGLDQGDN
+236 ERHRYQSEGLDQGDN

-271 ITTVLGLI
+271 ITTVLALI

-327 QAFLLSAL
+327 QAFLLSVL

-358 LDGIELTYSVSPII
+358 LDGITLTYSVSPII
-372 FLGAAAFSLVTV
+372 FFGAAAFSFVTV

-403 VRYTESSVKRTS
+403 VRYTEGAGMKKK
-415 NTRSR
+415 SR
-420 GCFAKKFYVSRGRMP
+420 KG
-435 KRRHSPSESKTPQKG
+435 EKG

-484 TFILAN
+484 T
-490 GFDMDK
+490 
-496 YLNRVVA
+496 
-503 DFIIAQAPYF
+503 
-513 QASAWDKTGILPE
+513 
-526 EAVSQIEALD
+526 
-536 GVKGGRTYQKTF
+536 
-548 EAQEFVSEE
+548 
-557 WIRKANGKYGSPE
+557 
-570 QLDRYVEMLEKV
+570 
-582 GDLRADRVQ
+582 
-591 LYGMEDFVLD
+591 
-601 KLPVIEGDLSKLKE
+601 
-615 GGNYVA
+615 
-621 AVYNDDD
+621 
-628 YGNLYED
+628 
-635 SHWAKLGD
+635 
-643 KITIR
+643 
-648 YVKEYEYFNPETG
+648 
-661 EIYGEDEDLSESN
+661 
-674 KPYWTRAKVYEDKVY
+674 
-689 EVAAL
+689 
-694 VTVPGK
+694 
-700 ISYRYYGADEF
+700 
-711 VMGADTFIRDSGT
+711 
-724 SDILYYAFDCEDD
+724 
-737 KVEQL
+737 
-742 EQWMQDFAGGDD
+742 
-754 SMYDYESRKKEEED
+754 
-768 FYGFRNMFVMVGS
+768 
-781 GAALIV
+781 
-787 GMVGILNFLN
+787 
-797 AILTGIM
+797 
-804 ARKREFAVL
+804 
-813 QSVGMTGRQLNRML
+813 
-827 ITEGMVFA
+827 
-835 GSSIVITLILTIVM
+835 
-849 GPLAS
+849 
-854 SVLEG
+854 
-859 MFWFFSYHLTVMPIF
+859 
-874 VVAPVFLAIG
+874 
-884 AVIPLCSYHYVA
+884 
-896 KRSVVERLREAE
+896 

>member
-7 KIIRRLS
+7 KCIRRLS
-14 IASFKAAKIRNIITV
+14 VASFRAAKVRNIITV
-29 AAIALTTI
+29 VAIALTTI

-45 GMSMK
+45 GMSIK
-50 YGFEQSN
+50 HGFEQSN
-57 FRQVGGYAHGG
+57 FRQVGGYSHGG
-68 FKYLTKE
+68 FKYLTEE
-75 QFEELKGD
+75 QFEALKD
-83 LLIKEYGK
+83 DPLIKECGK
-91 RIFCGMPEKEPFHKS
+91 RIFCGMPDKEPFQKS
-106 HVEVSY
+106 HVEISY
-112 CDENTAKW
+112 CDENEAKW
-120 MFLEPIEG
+120 MFLTPKEG

-164 DGKETTETF
+164 DGEETTETF
-173 TLCGYWDYDEITVAN
+173 TLCGYWDYDEAIVAN

-200 FEKLDTKGED
+200 FEKLHTQGKD
-210 GMTSFINMDVM
+210 GMTGTWNMDVM
-221 FKNASNIEE
+221 FKNASHIEE
-230 NINTIL
+230 NMDTIL
-236 ERHGYQSEGLDQGDN
+236 ARHGYQSEGLDQGDN
-251 YIRTGVNW
+251 YIRIGVNW
-259 GYMSAQF
+259 GYVSAQF
-266 EDSLD
+266 EDAID
-271 ITTVLGLI
+271 ISTVLALI

-317 GRQIKRIISM
+317 GRQIKRIISQ

-335 GIPIGLVFGY
+335 GIPIGLAAGY
-345 GVGVVMTGIVVSK
+345 GVGVVMTGIVVSQ
-358 LDGIELTYSVSPII
+358 LNGIVLTYSISPVI

-403 VRYTESSVKRTS
+403 MRYTERSVNSARRK
-415 NTRSR
+415 
-420 GCFAKKFYVSRGRMP
+420 GR
-435 KRRHSPSESKTPQKG
+435 KGEKG

-462 RNKSKTVITVIS
+462 RNRSKTVITVIS
-474 MSFAVVILNI
+474 MSFAVVILNL
-484 TFILAN
+484 TFIVAN

-496 YLNRVVA
+496 YLSMRVVT
-503 DFIIAQAPYF
+503 DFITADASYF
-513 QASAWDKTGILPE
+513 QTGKFDLMPFPE
-526 EAVSQIEALD
+526 EMISQIEALD

-548 EAQEFVSEE
+548 SAVEFVKEE
-557 WIRKANGKYGSPE
+557 WIRKLQGQWNSPE
-570 QLDRYVEMLEKV
+570 IVDQYIGFLEKV
-582 GDLRADRVQ
+582 GDMCLDRVQ
-591 LYGMEDFVLD
+591 LFGMEDFVLD
-601 KLPVIEGDLSKLKE
+601 KLNVLEGDLDKLKE

-621 AVYNDDD
+621 AVYSADD
-628 YGNLYED
+628 YGNIDED

-643 KITIR
+643 QVTIR
-648 YVKEYEYFNPETG
+648 YIKEYEYYNPETG
-661 EIYGEDEDLSESN
+661 EVYGEDEDLSG
-674 KPYWTRAKVYEDKVY
+674 KLWQQRATVYEDKVY

-694 VTVPGK
+694 VEVPSQ

-737 KVEQL
+737 KEEQV
-742 EQWMQDFAGGDD
+742 EQWMHDFAGSDD
-754 SMYDYESRKKEEED
+754 SQYDYESRKSEEED
-768 FYGFRNMFVMVGS
+768 FNGFRNMFMMVGS

-787 GMVGILNFLN
+787 GLVGVLNFLN

-813 QSVGMTGRQLNRML
+813 QSVGMAGKQLKQML

-859 MFWFFSYHLTVMPIF
+859 MFWFFSYHLTVTPILL
-874 VVAPVFLAIG
+874 VAPAFLVIG
-884 AVIPLCSYHYVA
+884 AVIPLATYHYVA

>member
-14 IASFKAAKIRNIITV
+14 VASFKAAKIRNIITV
-29 AAIALTTI
+29 TAIALTTI

-45 GMSMK
+45 GMSIK
-50 YGFEQSN
+50 HGFEQSN
-57 FRQVGGYAHGG
+57 FRQVGGYSHGG
-68 FKYLTKE
+68 FKYLTEE
-75 QFEELKGD
+75 QFKELKND
-83 LLIKEYGK
+83 PLIKEYGV

-112 CDENTAKW
+112 CDANIAKW
-120 MFLEPIEG
+120 MFLEPKEG

-164 DGKETTETF
+164 DGEETTETF
-173 TLCGYWDYDEITVAN
+173 TLCGYWDYDDVIVAN

-200 FEKLDTKGED
+200 FEKLHTQGKD
-210 GMTSFINMDVM
+210 GMTGTWNMDVM
-221 FKNASNIEE
+221 FKNASHIEE
-230 NINTIL
+230 NLNTIL
-236 ERHGYQSEGLDQGDN
+236 ERHGYQSEGPDQGDN

-259 GYMSAQF
+259 GYVSAQF
-266 EDSLD
+266 EDAID
-271 ITTVLGLI
+271 ISTVLALI

-317 GRQIKRIISM
+317 GKQIKRIISL

-335 GIPIGLVFGY
+335 GIPVGLALGY
-345 GVGVVMTGIVVSK
+345 GIGVFMTGIVVSN
-358 LDGIELTYSVSPII
+358 LDGIMLAYSISPVI

-403 VRYTESSVKRTS
+403 VRYTENSVKRVKRS
-415 NTRSR
+415 SSRSQQRLFRGELLSFTRKNAKNRRFSSR
-420 GCFAKKFYVSRGRMP
+420 M
-435 KRRHSPSESKTPQKG
+435 PQKG

-457 MANLG
+457 LANLG
-462 RNKSKTVITVIS
+462 RNKSKTIITVIS

-496 YLNRVVA
+496 YLRRMVT
-503 DFIIAQAPYF
+503 DFITAEAPYF
-513 QASAWDKTGILPE
+513 QPATYDKTGVLPE
-526 EAVSQIEALD
+526 EAIAQIEALD
-536 GVKGGRTYQKTF
+536 GVKGGRTYKKSF
-548 EAQEFVSEE
+548 EAEEFVPEE
-557 WIRKANGKYGSPE
+557 WMRKLYGQWGSPE
-570 QLDRYVEMLEKV
+570 QVAQYVEMTEKV
-582 GDLRADRVQ
+582 GDLCADRVQ

-601 KLPVIEGDLSKLKE
+601 KLNLLEGDLDKLKD

-621 AVYNDDD
+621 AVYSADD
-628 YGNLYED
+628 YGNIQED

-643 KITIR
+643 RITIR
-648 YVKEYEYFNPETG
+648 YVKEYEYYDPETG
-661 EIYGEDEDLSESN
+661 EVYGENEDLEE
-674 KPYWTRAKVYEDKVY
+674 KPYRTRAKVYEDKVY

-694 VTVPGK
+694 VRVPGK

-711 VMGADTFIRDSGT
+711 VMGAETFIRDSGT
-724 SDILYYAFDCEDD
+724 SDVLYYAFDCEDD
-737 KVEQL
+737 KVEQV

-754 SMYDYESRKKEEED
+754 SMYDYESRKKEEEE
-768 FYGFRNMFVMVGS
+768 FNGFRNMFMMVGS

-787 GMVGILNFLN
+787 GLVGILNFLN

-813 QSVGMTGRQLNRML
+813 QSVGMTGKQLNQML

-849 GPLAS
+849 GPVAS

-859 MFWFFSYHLTVMPIF
+859 MFWFFSYHLTVAPIL
-874 VVAPVFLAIG
+874 VVAPVFLLLG
-884 AVIPLCSYHYVA
+884 AVIPLVSYHYVMR
-896 KRSVVERLREAE
+896 RSVVERLREAE

>member
-14 IASFKAAKIRNIITV
+14 VASFRAAKIRNIITI

-45 GMSMK
+45 VMSIK

-57 FRQVGGYAHGG
+57 FRQVGGYQHGG
-68 FKYLTKE
+68 FKYLTEE
-75 QFEELKGD
+75 QLEELKND
-83 LLIKEYGK
+83 PLIKEYGT
-91 RIFCGMPEKEPFHKS
+91 RIFCGMPEKEPFQKS

-112 CDENTAKW
+112 CDENEAKW

-128 RLPKEGTNEAAT
+128 RYPEEGTNEAAT

-153 IGNEFTMTFMV
+153 IGNEFTMTFTV
-164 DGKETTETF
+164 DGEETTETF

-188 HVLIPESRTQEI
+188 HVLIPKSRTQEI
-200 FEKLDTKGED
+200 FDKLDTQGND
-210 GMTSFINMDVM
+210 GMTGFWNLNVM
-221 FKNASNIEE
+221 FKNASHIEE
-230 NINTIL
+230 NLNTIL
-236 ERHGYQSEGLDQGDN
+236 ERHGYQSEGMDQGDN

-259 GYMSAQF
+259 GYVSAQF
-266 EDSLD
+266 EDSIDLG
-271 ITTVLGLI
+271 TVLALI
-279 AVMLLIIFTGYL
+279 VVMLLIIFTGYL

-317 GRQIKRIISM
+317 GRQIKRIISH
-327 QAFLLSAL
+327 QAFLLSVI
-335 GIPIGLVFGY
+335 GIPIGLALGY
-345 GVGVVMTGIVVSK
+345 GIGVFMTGIVVSE
-358 LDGIELTYSVSPII
+358 LNGVELTYSVSPVI

-403 VRYTESSVKRTS
+403 VRYTENSVNRVKRSSSRSQQRLFRGELLSFTRK
-415 NTRSR
+415 NTKNRRFSSR
-420 GCFAKKFYVSRGRMP
+420 I
-435 KRRHSPSESKTPQKG
+435 PQKG

-474 MSFAVVILNI
+474 MSFAVVVLNI

-503 DFIIAQAPYF
+503 DFIIADAGYF
-513 QASAWDKTGILPE
+513 QTGSFDPAPFPE
-526 EAVSQIEALD
+526 ETISEIEAME
-536 GVKGGRTYQKTF
+536 GVKGGRTYKKTF
-548 EAQEFVSEE
+548 AAQEFITEE
-557 WIRKANGKYGSPE
+557 WMRKGMEKYNSPE
-570 QLDRYVEMLEKV
+570 MVDRYVELSEKT
-582 GDLRADRVQ
+582 GDLYADRVQ

-601 KLPVIEGDLSKLKE
+601 KLNVLEGDLSKLKD

-621 AVYNDDD
+621 AVYNSDD
-628 YGNLYED
+628 YGNIYED
-635 SHWAKLGD
+635 SHWAKIGD
-643 KITIR
+643 QITIR
-648 YVKEYEYFNPETG
+648 YIEEYEYYNPETG
-661 EIYGEDEDLSESN
+661 EIYEEEEDIGDQ
-674 KPYWTRAKVYEDKVY
+674 PYRDRAKVYEDKVY

-694 VTVPGK
+694 VDVPNAL
-700 ISYRYYGADEF
+700 SYRYYGSDEF

-724 SDILYYAFDCEDD
+724 SDVLYYAFDCEDVQVD
-737 KVEQL
+737 AV

-754 SMYDYESRKKEEED
+754 SQYDYESRKTYEEE
-768 FYGFRNMFVMVGS
+768 FYSFRNMFMMVGS

-787 GMVGILNFLN
+787 GLVGILNFLN
-797 AILTGIM
+797 AVLTSIM
-804 ARKREFAVL
+804 TRKREFAVL
-813 QSVGMTGRQLNRML
+813 QSVGMTGKQLNQML
-827 ITEGMVFA
+827 IIEGMVFA
-835 GSSIVITLILTIVM
+835 GSSVVIILILTIVM
-849 GPLAS
+849 GPMAS

-859 MFWFFSYHLTVMPIF
+859 MFWFFSYRLTVTPILL
-874 VVAPVFLAIG
+874 VAPAFLAIG
-884 AVIPLCSYHYVA
+884 AVIPLLSYHYVA

>member
-7 KIIRRLS
+7 KCIRRLS

-37 LFTVIFTV
+37 LFTVLFTV
-45 GMSMK
+45 GLSIK

-57 FRQVGGYAHGG
+57 FRQVGGYSHGG
-68 FKYLTKE
+68 FKYLTEE
-75 QFEELKGD
+75 QFEALKD
-83 LLIKEYGK
+83 DPLIKEYGK
-91 RIFCGMPEKEPFHKS
+91 RMFCGMPEKEPFQKS

-112 CDENTAKW
+112 CDENEAKW
-120 MFLEPIEG
+120 MFLTPKEG

-153 IGNEFTMTFMV
+153 IGNEFTMTFTV
-164 DGKETTETF
+164 DGEETTETF
-173 TLCGYWDYDEITVAN
+173 TLCGWWEYDEAIIAN

-200 FEKLDTKGED
+200 FQKLHTQGKD
-210 GMTSFINMDVM
+210 GMTGTWNMDVM
-221 FKNASNIEE
+221 FKNASHIEE
-230 NINTIL
+230 NLDTIL
-236 ERHGYQSEGLDQGDN
+236 ARHGYQSGARDRGDN
-251 YIRTGVNW
+251 YISVGVNW
-259 GYMSAQF
+259 GYVSAQF
-266 EDSLD
+266 ENALD
-271 ITTVLGLI
+271 ITTVLALI
-279 AVMLLIIFTGYL
+279 AVLLLIIFTGYL

-317 GRQIKRIISM
+317 GRQIKRVISF

-345 GVGVVMTGIVVSK
+345 GMGVVMTGVVVSQ
-358 LDGIELTYSVSPII
+358 LQGIILTYSVSPVI

-384 WLSCRKP
+384 WISCRKP

-403 VRYTESSVKRTS
+403 VRYTEGVKSASKAVPLLSRTA
-415 NTRSR
+415 RST
-420 GCFAKKFYVSRGRMP
+420 KFHTGECP
-435 KRRHSPSESKTPQKG
+435 KSGHSPRGFEMPQKG

-474 MSFAVVILNI
+474 MSFAVVILNL
-484 TFILAN
+484 TFIVAN

-496 YLNRVVA
+496 YLSMRVVT
-503 DFIIAQAPYF
+503 DFITADASYF
-513 QASAWDKTGILPE
+513 QVTSLGGLPFPE

-548 EAQEFVSEE
+548 QAVEFVKEE
-557 WIRKANGKYGSPE
+557 WIRKTQGQWNSPE
-570 QLDRYVEMLEKV
+570 IVDRYVELAEKE
-582 GDLRADRVQ
+582 GDMYLDRVQ
-591 LYGMEDFVLD
+591 LFGMEDFVLD
-601 KLPVIEGDLSKLKE
+601 KLKVIEGDLSKLKE

-621 AVYNDDD
+621 AVYGVSD
-628 YGNLYED
+628 YGDIYED

-643 KITIR
+643 QVTIR
-648 YVKEYEYFNPETG
+648 YIKEAEYYNPETG
-661 EIYGEDEDLSESN
+661 EVYGEDEDLSDKLWRE
-674 KPYWTRAKVYEDKVY
+674 RATVYEDKVY

-694 VTVPGK
+694 VDVPSQ

-737 KVEQL
+737 KVDAV
-742 EQWMQDFAGGDD
+742 EQWMHDFAGGDD
-754 SMYDYESRKKEEED
+754 SQYDYESRKSEEEE
-768 FYGFRNMFVMVGS
+768 FNGFRNMFVMVGS

-797 AILTGIM
+797 AIFTGIM

-813 QSVGMTGRQLNRML
+813 QSVGMTGKQLNRML

-835 GSSIVITLILTIVM
+835 GSSIVITLILTIIM

-859 MFWFFSYHLTVMPIF
+859 MFWFFSYHLTVTPILLIM
-874 VVAPVFLAIG
+874 PVFLTIG
-884 AVIPLCSYHYVA
+884 VVIPLCAYHYVA

>member
-7 KIIRRLS
+7 KTIRRLS
-14 IASFKAAKIRNIITV
+14 VASFRAAKIRNIITV
-29 AAIALTTI
+29 AAIALTTL

-50 YGFEQSN
+50 FGFEQSN

-75 QFEELKGD
+75 QFEELKND
-83 LLIKEYGK
+83 PLIKKYGA
-91 RIFCGMPEKEPFHKS
+91 RIVCGMPHGEPFHKS
-106 HVEVSY
+106 HVEVSW
-112 CDENTAKW
+112 CDANEAKW

-128 RLPKEGTNEAAT
+128 RFPEEGTNEAAT

-153 IGNEFTMTFMV
+153 IGNEFTMTFDV

-188 HVLIPESRTQEI
+188 HVLLPFSRTQEI
-200 FEKLDTKGED
+200 FGKLGTQGED
-210 GMTSFINMDVM
+210 GMTGFWNLDVM
-221 FKNASNIEE
+221 FRNASRIEE
-230 NINTIL
+230 NLDTIL
-236 ERHGYQSEGLDQGDN
+236 ARHGYQSEGMDQGDN

-259 GYMSAQF
+259 GYVGAQF
-266 EDSLD
+266 ADNVD
-271 ITTVLGLI
+271 IGMVLALV

-317 GRQIKRIISM
+317 GRQIKRIISW
-327 QAFLLSAL
+327 QAFLLSVI
-335 GIPIGLVFGY
+335 GIPVGLVLGY
-345 GVGVVMTGIVVSK
+345 GVGVFMTGIVVSQ
-358 LDGIELTYSVSPII
+358 LDGIVLSYSVSPVI

-403 VRYTESSVKRTS
+403 VRYTEGNGTKKKNRKR
-415 NTRSR
+415 
-420 GCFAKKFYVSRGRMP
+420 
-435 KRRHSPSESKTPQKG
+435 EKG
-450 ASIFRMA
+450 ASVFRMA

-484 TFILAN
+484 TFILTN
-490 GFDMDK
+490 SFDMDK
-496 YLNRVVA
+496 YLSNRVHT
-503 DFIIAQAPYF
+503 DFITADAAYF
-513 QASAWDKTGILPE
+513 QTGTTSFMSFPE
-526 EAVSQIEALD
+526 EMAAQIEAMD
-536 GVKGGRTYQKTF
+536 GVEGGRTYMKTF
-548 EAQEFVSEE
+548 AANEFATEE
-557 WIRKANGKYGSPE
+557 WIRKSRGRWYSPE
-570 QLDRYVEMLEKV
+570 MLDQYIGKLEKE
-582 GDLRADRVQ
+582 GSLYAEEVQ

-601 KLPVIEGDLSKLKE
+601 KLEVLEGDIGKLKE

-621 AVYNDDD
+621 AVYGADD
-628 YGNLYED
+628 YGNIYED

-643 KITIR
+643 QVTIR
-648 YVKEYEYFNPETG
+648 YVKEQEYYNPDTG
-661 EIYGEDEDLSESN
+661 EIYENEDDIGDRPCWS
-674 KPYWTRAKVYEDKVY
+674 RAKVYEDKVY

-694 VTVPGK
+694 VEVP
-700 ISYRYYGADEF
+700 SSLCYRYYGSDEF
-711 VMGADTFIRDSGT
+711 VMGAETFIRESGT
-724 SDILYYAFDCEDD
+724 SDILYYAFDCADD
-737 KVEQL
+737 KVEQM
-742 EQWMQDFAGGDD
+742 EQWMQDFAGGDS
-754 SMYDYESRKKEEED
+754 SMYDYESRKKEEEE
-768 FYGFRNMFVMVGS
+768 FNGFRNMFMMVGS

-813 QSVGMTGRQLNRML
+813 QSVGMTGKQLNRML

-835 GSSIVITLILTIVM
+835 GSSIVITFILTIIM

-859 MFWFFSYHLTVMPIF
+859 MFWFFSYHLTVTPIIL
-874 VVAPVFLAIG
+874 VAPVFLLIG
-884 AVIPLCSYHYVA
+884 AVIPLFSYHYVA
-896 KRSVVERLREAE
+896 RRSVVERLREAE

>member
-1 MNVSNR
+1 MRVSNR
-7 KIIRRLS
+7 KTIRRLS
-14 IASFKAAKIRNIITV
+14 VASFKAAKIRNIITV

-37 LFTVIFTV
+37 LFTVLFTV
-45 GMSMK
+45 GMSIK
-50 YGFEQSN
+50 HGFEQSN
-57 FRQVGGYAHGG
+57 FRQVGGYSHGG
-68 FKYLTKE
+68 FKYLTEE
-75 QFEELKGD
+75 QFEALKD
-83 LLIKEYGK
+83 DPLIKEYGK
-91 RIFCGMPEKEPFHKS
+91 RMFCGMPEKEPFQKS

-112 CDENTAKW
+112 CDENEAKW
-120 MFLEPIEG
+120 MFLTPKEG

-153 IGNEFTMTFMV
+153 IGNEFTMTFTV
-164 DGKETTETF
+164 DGEETTETF
-173 TLCGYWDYDEITVAN
+173 TLCGWWEYDEAIIAN

-200 FEKLDTKGED
+200 FTKLHTQGKD
-210 GMTSFINMDVM
+210 GMTGTWNMDVM
-221 FKNASNIEE
+221 FKNASHIEE
-230 NINTIL
+230 NMDTIL
-236 ERHGYQSEGLDQGDN
+236 ARHGYQSEGPDQGDN
-251 YIRTGVNW
+251 YIRIGVNW
-259 GYMSAQF
+259 GYVSAQF
-266 EDSLD
+266 ENSLD
-271 ITTVLGLI
+271 ITTVLALI
-279 AVMLLIIFTGYL
+279 AVLLLIIFTGYL

-317 GRQIKRIISM
+317 GQQIKRVISF

-345 GVGVVMTGIVVSK
+345 GMGVVMTGIVVSQ
-358 LDGIELTYSVSPII
+358 LNGIVLTYSVSPVI
-372 FLGAAAFSLVTV
+372 FLGAAVFSLVTV

-403 VRYTESSVKRTS
+403 VRYTESMKRTS

-420 GCFAKKFYVSRGRMP
+420 GCFVKKFYVSCRRMP
-435 KRRHSPSESKTPQKG
+435 KRQHSPSESKNPQKG

-474 MSFAVVILNI
+474 MSFAVVILNL
-484 TFILAN
+484 TFIVAN

-496 YLNRVVA
+496 YLSMRVVT
-503 DFIIAQAPYF
+503 DFITADASYF
-513 QASAWDKTGILPE
+513 QVTGHLNAASFPE

-548 EAQEFVSEE
+548 SAVEFVKEE
-557 WIRKANGKYGSPE
+557 WIRKTQGQWNSPE
-570 QLDRYVEMLEKV
+570 IVDQYIGLLEKA
-582 GDLRADRVQ
+582 GDLYLDRVQ
-591 LYGMEDFVLD
+591 LFGMEDFVLD
-601 KLPVIEGDLSKLKE
+601 KLNVLEGDLGKLKE

-621 AVYNDDD
+621 AVYGADD
-628 YGNLYED
+628 YGNIYED

-643 KITIR
+643 QVTIR
-648 YVKEYEYFNPETG
+648 YIKEYECYNPETG
-661 EIYGEDEDLSESN
+661 EIYGEDEDLSG
-674 KPYWTRAKVYEDKVY
+674 KLWRQRATVYEDKVY

-694 VTVPGK
+694 VDVPSQ

-737 KVEQL
+737 KMDAV
-742 EQWMQDFAGGDD
+742 EQWMHGFAGSDD
-754 SMYDYESRKKEEED
+754 SQYDYESRKSEEEE
-768 FYGFRNMFVMVGS
+768 FNGFRNMFVMVGS

-813 QSVGMTGRQLNRML
+813 QSVGMTGKQLNRML

-835 GSSIVITLILTIVM
+835 GSSIVITLILTILM

-859 MFWFFSYHLTVMPIF
+859 MFWFFSYHLTVTPIF
-874 VVAPVFLAIG
+874 LVMPVFLIIG
-884 AVIPLCSYHYVA
+884 AVIPLITYYYVA

>member
-14 IASFKAAKIRNIITV
+14 IASFKAAKIRNIITM

-75 QFEELKGD
+75 QFEELKD
-83 LLIKEYGK
+83 DPLIKEYGK
-91 RIFCGMPEKEPFHKS
+91 RIFCGMPEKEPFRKS

-120 MFLEPIEG
+120 MFLKPIEG
-128 RLPKEGTNEAAT
+128 RFPKEGTNEAAT

-153 IGNEFTMTFMV
+153 IGSEFTMTFMV
-164 DGKETTETF
+164 DGKEATETF
-173 TLCGYWDYDEITVAN
+173 TLCGYWDYDEVIVVN

-200 FEKLDTKGED
+200 FENLGTQGKD
-210 GMTSFINMDVM
+210 GMTGTWNMDVM

-259 GYMSAQF
+259 GYASAQF

-271 ITTVLGLI
+271 ITTALALI

-317 GRQIKRIISM
+317 GRQIKRIISL
-327 QAFLLSAL
+327 QALLLSVL

-358 LDGIELTYSVSPII
+358 LDGIELAYSVSPVI
-372 FLGAAAFSLVTV
+372 FLGAAAFSFATV

-403 VRYTESSVKRTS
+403 VRYTEGAGMKKK
-415 NTRSR
+415 SR
-420 GCFAKKFYVSRGRMP
+420 KG
-435 KRRHSPSESKTPQKG
+435 EKG

-503 DFIIAQAPYF
+503 DFITADASYF
-513 QASAWDKTGILPE
+513 QMHYNAGSLPE
-526 EAVSQIEALD
+526 EAVAQIEALD
-536 GVKGGRTYQKTF
+536 GVKGGRTYKKTF
-548 EAQEFVSEE
+548 EAQEFVTEE
-557 WIRKANGKYGSPE
+557 WIRKVNGKYGSPE
-570 QLDRYVEMLEKV
+570 QVDGYVEMLEKV
-582 GDLRADRVQ
+582 GDMRADRVQ

-621 AVYNDDD
+621 AVYSDDD
-628 YGNLYED
+628 YGNLHED

-724 SDILYYAFDCEDD
+724 SDVLYYAFDCEDD
-737 KVEQL
+737 KVDAV
-742 EQWMQDFAGGDD
+742 EQWMHDFAGGDD
-754 SMYDYESRKKEEED
+754 SLYDYESRKSEEEE
-768 FYGFRNMFVMVGS
+768 FNGFRNMFVMVGS

-813 QSVGMTGRQLNRML
+813 QSVGMTGKQLNRML

-859 MFWFFSYHLTVMPIF
+859 MFWFFSYHLTVTPIF

>member
-7 KIIRRLS
+7 KIIRRLG
-14 IASFKAAKIRNIITV
+14 IASFKAAKIRNMITV

-37 LFTVIFTV
+37 LFTVLFTV

-50 YGFEQSN
+50 HGFEQSN
-57 FRQVGGYAHGG
+57 FRQVGGYSHGG

-75 QFEELKGD
+75 QFDELKD
-83 LLIKEYGK
+83 DPLIKEYGN

-128 RLPKEGTNEAAT
+128 RFPKEGTGEAAT

-153 IGNEFTMTFMV
+153 IGNEFTMTFLV
-164 DGKETTETF
+164 DGEETTETF

-200 FEKLDTKGED
+200 FEKLGTQGED
-210 GMTSFINMDVM
+210 GMTSFRNLNVM

-230 NINTIL
+230 NMNTIL

-271 ITTVLGLI
+271 ISTVLALA

-335 GIPIGLVFGY
+335 GIPIGLVLGY
-345 GVGVVMTGIVVSK
+345 GVGVLMTGIVVSR
-358 LDGIELTYSVSPII
+358 LDGIELTYSVSPVI
-372 FLGAAAFSLVTV
+372 FLGAAAFSFVTV

-403 VRYTESSVKRTS
+403 VRYTENRVKSTSSRSCQRAFRGEVLCFTPKNAKNR
-415 NTRSR
+415 RFSR
-420 GCFAKKFYVSRGRMP
+420 GF
-435 KRRHSPSESKTPQKG
+435 EIPQKG
-450 ASIFRMA
+450 ASILRMA

-513 QASAWDKTGILPE
+513 QASTFDKTGILPE
-526 EAVSQIEALD
+526 EVVSQIEALD

-548 EAQEFVSEE
+548 DAQEFVSEE
-557 WIRKANGKYGSPE
+557 WVRKQNGKYGSPE
-570 QLDRYVEMLEKV
+570 QVDGYVEMLEKV
-582 GDLRADRVQ
+582 GDMRADRVQ

-621 AVYNDDD
+621 AVYSDDD
-628 YGNLYED
+628 YGNLHED

-674 KPYWTRAKVYEDKVY
+674 KPYRTRAKIYEDKAY

-711 VMGADTFIRDSGT
+711 VMGADTFKRDSGT

-737 KVEQL
+737 KVAQV

-754 SMYDYESRKKEEED
+754 SMYDYESRKSEEEE

-813 QSVGMTGRQLNRML
+813 QSVGMTGKQLNQML

-835 GSSIVITLILTIVM
+835 GSSVVITLILTLVM

-854 SVLEG
+854 DVLEG
-859 MFWFFSYHLTVMPIF
+859 MFWFFSYHLTVMPIL

-884 AVIPLCSYHYVA
+884 AVIPLFSYYYVA

>member
-83 LLIKEYGK
+83 PLIKEYGK

-112 CDENTAKW
+112 CNENTAKW

-153 IGNEFTMTFMV
+153 IGSEFTMTFMV

-200 FEKLDTKGED
+200 FEKLDTQGED
-210 GMTSFINMDVM
+210 GMTSFITMDVM

-358 LDGIELTYSVSPII
+358 LDGIVLTYSVSPVI

-526 EAVSQIEALD
+526 EVVSQIEALD

-557 WIRKANGKYGSPE
+557 WIRKVNGKYGSPE

-737 KVEQL
+737 KVEQV

-813 QSVGMTGRQLNRML
+813 QSVGMTGKQLNRML

-835 GSSIVITLILTIVM
+835 GSSVVITLFLTIVM

-859 MFWFFSYHLTVMPIF
+859 MFWFFSYHLTVTPIF
-874 VVAPVFLAIG
+874 VVAPVFLLIG

>member
-7 KIIRRLS
+7 KCIRRLS
-14 IASFKAAKIRNIITV
+14 LASFKAAKIRNIITV

-37 LFTVIFTV
+37 LFTVLFTV
-45 GMSMK
+45 GLSIK

-57 FRQVGGYAHGG
+57 FRQVGGYSHGG
-68 FKYLTKE
+68 FKYLTEE
-75 QFEELKGD
+75 QFEALKD
-83 LLIKEYGK
+83 DPLIKEYGK
-91 RIFCGMPEKEPFHKS
+91 RMFCGMPEKEPFQKS

-112 CDENTAKW
+112 CDENEAKW
-120 MFLEPIEG
+120 MFLTPKEG

-153 IGNEFTMTFMV
+153 IGNEFTMTFTV
-164 DGKETTETF
+164 DGEETTETF
-173 TLCGYWDYDEITVAN
+173 TLCGWWEYDEAIIAN

-200 FEKLDTKGED
+200 FQKLHTQGKD
-210 GMTSFINMDVM
+210 GMTGTWNMDVM
-221 FKNASNIEE
+221 FKNASHIEE
-230 NINTIL
+230 NLDTIL
-236 ERHGYQSEGLDQGDN
+236 ARHGYQSEGPDQGDN
-251 YIRTGVNW
+251 YIRIGVNW
-259 GYMSAQF
+259 GYVSAQF

-271 ITTVLGLI
+271 ITTVLALI
-279 AVMLLIIFTGYL
+279 AVLLLIIFTGYL

-317 GRQIKRIISM
+317 GRQIKRVISL
-327 QAFLLSAL
+327 QAFLLSVP
-335 GIPIGLVFGY
+335 GILIGLVLGY
-345 GVGVVMTGIVVSK
+345 GMGVIMTGIVVSQF
-358 LDGIELTYSVSPII
+358 DGIVLTYSVSPVI

-403 VRYTESSVKRTS
+403 VRYTENSTKRK
-415 NTRSR
+415 SR
-420 GCFAKKFYVSRGRMP
+420 KG
-435 KRRHSPSESKTPQKG
+435 EKG

-474 MSFAVVILNI
+474 MSFAVVILNL
-484 TFILAN
+484 TFIVAN

-496 YLNRVVA
+496 YLSMRVVT
-503 DFIIAQAPYF
+503 DFITADASYF
-513 QASAWDKTGILPE
+513 QVTSLGGLPFPK

-548 EAQEFVSEE
+548 QAVEFVKEE
-557 WIRKANGKYGSPE
+557 WIRKTQGQWNSPE
-570 QLDRYVEMLEKV
+570 IVDRYVELAEKE
-582 GDLRADRVQ
+582 GDMYLDRVQ
-591 LYGMEDFVLD
+591 LFGMEDFVLD
-601 KLPVIEGDLSKLKE
+601 KLNVLEGDLGKLKE

-621 AVYNDDD
+621 AVYGADD
-628 YGNLYED
+628 YGNIYED

-643 KITIR
+643 QVTIR
-648 YVKEYEYFNPETG
+648 YIKEAEYYNPETG
-661 EIYGEDEDLSESN
+661 EVYGEDEDLSDKLWRE
-674 KPYWTRAKVYEDKVY
+674 RATVYEDKIY

-694 VTVPGK
+694 VDVPSQ

-737 KVEQL
+737 KVEQV

-754 SMYDYESRKKEEED
+754 SPYDYESRKSEEEE
-768 FYGFRNMFVMVGS
+768 FNGFRNMFVMVGS

-797 AILTGIM
+797 AIFTGIM

-813 QSVGMTGRQLNRML
+813 QSVGMTGKQLNQML

-835 GSSIVITLILTIVM
+835 GSSIVITLILTIIM

-859 MFWFFSYHLTVMPIF
+859 MFWFFSYHLTVTPILLIM
-874 VVAPVFLAIG
+874 PVFLTIG
-884 AVIPLCSYHYVA
+884 VVIPLCAYHYVA